1 MAEQLGRPH
10 LDQAHGSKLRNI
22 SSMAFGGAD
31 LRDALLGCLLGEQV
45 ARLRLPLAGHPPAH
59 WGF

>member
-1 MAEQLGRPH
+1 
-10 LDQAHGSKLRNI
+10 LRNI

-31 LRDALLGCLLGEQV
+31 LRDGLLGCLLGEQV

-59 WGF
+59 WNF